1 MTFLRRGRQA
11 HSQGQNWWPN
21 LKPNIQSICNITFL
35 VPSQSNH
42 TFWYNKFSICPCKFT
57 VNGMAKTKIDGFICS
72 PSFNR
77 YVCLSFHIANSTF
90 SLRYK
95 QLESNPWQFKV
106 KPRWKLIAI
115 FEASHS
121 MDKFAFRFRGN
132 RPIFPQTEYLTM
144 KIQGKGHGQK
154 WSKSNEII
162 YRSAHSHRSW
172 QNERNM
178 KSCSDV
184 IAWTKVTPGNRGD
197 LKSTS
202 SYKIITLRFAC
213 LQSYDDC

>member
-1 MTFLRRGRQA
+1 MLIFPNDPACHTWCSPRILIRWVDSTPTFEFTPITTGHIRLPDMTFLRRGQA
-11 HSQGQNWWPN
+11 HNQGQNWWPN

-106 KPRWKLIAI
+106 KPRWKLIAT
-115 FEASHS
+115 FEA
-121 MDKFAFRFRGN
+121 
-132 RPIFPQTEYLTM
+132 
-144 KIQGKGHGQK
+144 
-154 WSKSNEII
+154 
-162 YRSAHSHRSW
+162 
-172 QNERNM
+172 
-178 KSCSDV
+178 
-184 IAWTKVTPGNRGD
+184 
-197 LKSTS
+197 
-202 SYKIITLRFAC
+202 
-213 LQSYDDC
+213 